1 MKETAS
7 NEIEEFC
14 WSVIFQLRQPM
25 TAISGHAQRAQ
36 HLLETNPHSASRAM
50 DEVLKQI
57 AKMDNLLLELQA
69 RERKGVET

>member
-1 MKETAS
+1 
-7 NEIEEFC
+7 
-14 WSVIFQLRQPM
+14 M

-36 HLLETNPHSASRAM
+36 HLLETNPHNASRAM

-69 RERKGVET
+69 RERWTPDTTGLDAPNGHRHAREGAKT